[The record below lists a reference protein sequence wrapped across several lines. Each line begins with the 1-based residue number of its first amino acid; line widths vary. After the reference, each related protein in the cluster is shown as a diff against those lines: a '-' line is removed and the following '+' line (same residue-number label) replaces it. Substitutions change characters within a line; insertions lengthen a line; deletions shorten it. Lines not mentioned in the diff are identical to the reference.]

1 MRVLHL
7 VYSLYRGGLESWL
20 LRMLREIPR
29 DVAAMDVCCM
39 GLDTGPWADQAS
51 ELGAKVLHCP
61 LRPDH
66 IRFFWGLRRILIR
79 NNYDL
84 IHNHLGV
91 YSGFPVWIARRERVP
106 VITTFHNTDFSMA
119 SLRWLRLPLISD
131 LRRFYA
137 RLSIDYA
144 ARNTNIL
151 SGVSKGVLDDVIAGR
166 GGLQAKSRVLYLG
179 VPLPEL
185 PTEEEKAAFRKALGF
200 EARSPVIIHVGRFI
214 EQKNHDG
221 IVEIFQRVLR
231 ICPEARL
238 LLIGEGPL
246 RSRVEDTVKRH
257 NISECVKFIG
267 FRDDAS
273 TLIANCDLFLFP
285 SLHEGLPVVALE
297 AQAAGVPLVG
307 SMIPG
312 LTEAVEHGRTALLH
326 PVEDIEGMADSALK
340 IFSDREL
347 ASQMGEAG
355 RNRIQKAFSVQ
366 AAAGRLM
373 EMYAELRKQPQETT
387 A

>member
-7 VYSLYRGGLESWL
+7 VYALYRGGLESWL

-39 GLDTGPWADQAS
+39 GVDTGPWAEQAS
-51 ELGAKVLHCP
+51 DLGARVLHCP

-66 IRFFWGLRRILIR
+66 IGFYLGLRRILNR
-79 NNYDL
+79 YNYDL

-91 YSGFPVWIARRERVP
+91 YSGFPVWIAKRERVP

-131 LRRFYA
+131 LRRLYA

-151 SGVSKGVLDDVIAGR
+151 SGVSKGVLNDIIAGR
-166 GGLQAKSRVLYLG
+166 NGLQVKSRVLYLG
-179 VPLPEL
+179 VPLPEI
-185 PTEEEKAAFRKALGF
+185 PTQDEKAVFRKSLGF
-200 EARSPVIIHVGRFI
+200 EALSPLIIHVGRFI
-214 EQKNHDG
+214 EQKNHYG
-221 IVEIFQRVLR
+221 VIEIFKRVLR
-231 ICPEARL
+231 VCPDARL

-246 RSRVEDTVKRH
+246 RSRVEDAVERD
-257 NISECVKFIG
+257 NLSEYIMFLG

-273 TLIANCDLFLFP
+273 TLIAKCDLFLLP

-297 AQAAGVPLVG
+297 AQAAAVPLVG

-312 LTEAVEHGRTALLH
+312 LTEAVEQGRTAVLH
-326 PVEDIEGMADSALK
+326 PVEDLQGMADSALK
-340 IFSDREL
+340 ILTDCEFATQL
-347 ASQMGEAG
+347 GTAG
-355 RNRIQKAFSVQ
+355 RGRIQKAFSVK
-366 AAAGRLM
+366 AAAGRLL
-373 EMYAELRKQPQETT
+373 EIYEELINRSERTT